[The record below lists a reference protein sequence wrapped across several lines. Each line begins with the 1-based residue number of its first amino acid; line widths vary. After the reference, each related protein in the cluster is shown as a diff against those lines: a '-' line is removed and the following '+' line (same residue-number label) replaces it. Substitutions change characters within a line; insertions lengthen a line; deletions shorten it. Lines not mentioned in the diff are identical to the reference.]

1 MSNLLRTSLVFAGA
15 LTIAPA
21 FADVSTDAKS
31 APKGNYKLDPRHTIL
46 TFCIQHMGISSYCG
60 RFNSVSGTLSFDG
73 SQPEKSKAK
82 ITVDVT
88 SFDTTSDELDQ
99 KVPKE
104 FFETAKFPTATF
116 DVTSIK
122 VEEGNKGKITG
133 NFTLHG
139 VTKPLVLN
147 ATFNGGLKDP
157 FRDAYRIGF
166 SAETSFKHDD
176 FNFPKVGWRQFVGD
190 EVTLYIDAE
199 FGSEK

>member
-1 MSNLLRTSLVFAGA
+1 LRASLVFAAA
-15 LTIAPA
+15 LAAGPA
-21 FADVSTDAKS
+21 LADVSSDAKS
-31 APKGNYKLDPRHTIL
+31 APKGKYKLDSNHTIL
-46 TFCIQHMGISSYCG
+46 TFCIKHMGISSYCG
-60 RFNSVSGTLSFDG
+60 RFNKVTGSLDFDG
-73 SQPEKSKAK
+73 SQPTKSTAK
-82 ITVDVT
+82 ITVDVA
-88 SFDTTSDELDQ
+88 SFDTTSDELDK
-99 KVPKE
+99 KVPKD
-104 FFETAKFPTATF
+104 FFEVDKFPTAAF
-116 DVTSIK
+116 EVKSIK
-122 VEEGNKGKITG
+122 VDGGNKGKITG
-133 NFTLHG
+133 DFTLHG